1 MNKKHILI
9 PLDLVRGS
17 ADALVFARQMAL
29 ENPLTITLLHVV
41 DLNIAPTVSTVSD
54 IYAQLYAESQ
64 AALGKLAKLFFGSEQ
79 AARIVV
85 RFGKT
90 VDEIVAE
97 AKNEGADM
105 IVLCG
110 PKPAKWLPL
119 FHKGTIHRLL
129 RRVPCP
135 AIVLPHRE
143 NSSRVIC
150 QGPSEEATAFSRA
163 MIRTTA
169 AAA

>member
-1 MNKKHILI
+1 MNRKHILI
-9 PLDLVRGS
+9 PLDLVHGS
-17 ADALVFARQMAL
+17 ADALIFAQQMAL
-29 ENPLTITLLHVV
+29 ETPLAITLLHVV
-41 DLNIAPTVSTVSD
+41 DLNIALTVSTVSG
-54 IYAQLYAESQ
+54 IYAQLYAESE

-90 VDEIVAE
+90 VEEIVAE

-110 PKPAKWLPL
+110 PKPAKGLQL
-119 FHKGTIHRLL
+119 FRKGTIHRLL

-135 AIVLPHRE
+135 AIVLPQRE
-143 NSSRVIC
+143 KSSRAISRA
-150 QGPSEEATAFSRA
+150 PSEEAIAFSRA
-163 MIRTTA
+163 MITA
-169 AAA
+169 V

>member
-1 MNKKHILI
+1 MNRKHILI

-17 ADALVFARQMAL
+17 AGALVFAQQMAL

-41 DLNIAPTVSTVSD
+41 DLNIAPTISD
-54 IYAQLYAESQ
+54 VDAQLYAESR
-64 AALGKLAKLFFGSEQ
+64 AALGRLAKLFFGSEQ

-85 RFGKT
+85 RFGKP
-90 VDEIVAE
+90 VDEIVVE

-110 PKPAKWLPL
+110 PKPAKGLQ
-119 FHKGTIHRLL
+119 FFRKRTIQRLL
-129 RRVPCP
+129 SRVPCP
-135 AIVLPHRE
+135 AIVLPHRGK
-143 NSSRVIC
+143 SARALC
-150 QGPSEEATAFSRA
+150 QEPSEEAIAFSRA
-163 MIRTTA
+163 MIRA